1 MGLSGF
7 LGDLAVTEQQET
19 RVALLAAFLRFAA
32 AFLMVIFVVTSLVRE
47 ANDKGL
53 ELVLAL
59 PLPRAGYV
67 LGKLAG
73 FALLAV
79 LPALLFG
86 GLMGLLV
93 QTWDAALWTASL
105 LAELWIVA
113 AFSLLCVMT
122 FQQVMTALSAAMG
135 FYLLARSV
143 TALQQFGQS
152 RYAPDG
158 PSQQVINAVMQG
170 VGYVLPRLDDFT
182 RTDWLV
188 YHSGSWAT
196 LGPLAAQT
204 LIYLALLTAAAL
216 FDLYRRNL

>member
-1 MGLSGF
+1 
-7 LGDLAVTEQQET
+7 
-19 RVALLAAFLRFAA
+19 
-32 AFLMVIFVVTSLVRE
+32 
-47 ANDKGL
+47 
-53 ELVLAL
+53 
-59 PLPRAGYV
+59 
-67 LGKLAG
+67 
-73 FALLAV
+73 
-79 LPALLFG
+79 
-86 GLMGLLV
+86 
-93 QTWDAALWTASL
+93 
-105 LAELWIVA
+105 
-113 AFSLLCVMT
+113 
-122 FQQVMTALSAAMG
+122 
-135 FYLLARSV
+135 
-143 TALQQFGQS
+143 FGQS